1 MKAIRLIALGL
12 LALFSGGCVFWDIRD
27 EVRASNAHI
36 ERVQEGLSATQG
48 AIDQTNAS
56 IGQTNA
62 AIDQTNAAIDQTHA
76 AIDQA
81 NAKLR
86 DVEGGLARLDTTNS
100 SLKEVDERL
109 AILRS
114 IQDSLAHVDVH
125 LASLRK
131 TIGRIDHMIPF
142 LDLGSDEAP
151 AEPAPVAAAPAP
163 PEGAAAPEPGEAA
176 AGAPSKDDAAAKR
189 DAIIGSWVS
198 QYPDRATAL
207 VVLED
212 GHYIWQIAQ
221 AGGGWTTESGTWK
234 RDGKQL
240 RLTGDPSGP
249 DSSGGPGRAAPAAA
263 PRGNAPAP
271 PPPPAERTFEIISRS
286 ARALTLRASDGRLM
300 IFTKP

>member
-1 MKAIRLIALGL
+1 MRGVLLIVVGL
-12 LALFSGGCVFWDIRD
+12 LALPSGGCVFWDIRD

-36 ERVQEGLSATQG
+36 EQVQERLTATQG

-62 AIDQTNAAIDQTHA
+62 AINQTNSAIDQTHT

-86 DVEGGLARLDTTNS
+86 DVESGLGRLDTTNT
-100 SLKEVDERL
+100 SLKEVDDRL
-109 AILRS
+109 ALLRS

-198 QYPDRATAL
+198 QYPDRSTAL
-207 VVLED
+207 VVLD
-212 GHYIWQIAQ
+212 GGRYIWQIAQ

-240 RLTGDPSGP
+240 RLTGDPSGAE
-249 DSSGGPGRAAPAAA
+249 SAGAPAHGAPA
-263 PRGNAPAP
+263 VPRGNSP
-271 PPPPAERTFEIISRS
+271 PLPPSDRTFEMISRS
-286 ARALTLRASDGRLM
+286 TRAVTLRAADGRLM